1 MCFTGYNQEDSVMF
15 NQSSIDRGFF
25 RSVFYR
31 TYSEEADIDEPRS
44 NTRMRYNLMEIF
56 CIPPK
61 HFTENFRM
69 GTYGK
74 LDYDGL
80 IMPGDRVSGGESP
93 DIIVG
98 KILVPLTSSF

>member
-1 MCFTGYNQEDSVMF
+1 
-15 NQSSIDRGFF
+15 
-25 RSVFYR
+25 
-31 TYSEEADIDEPRS
+31 
-44 NTRMRYNLMEIF
+44 MRYNLMEIF